1 MNIVLIDGCGAG
13 LCKSVIKKIRLEIGS
28 SVNITALGTNPVAA
42 LNMLKA
48 GADSSIHGRD
58 AVCDYLKRFK
68 FDCIIGPIGILC
80 PQGING
86 EITAAI
92 AEAVF
97 KADCTKYIIPLQ
109 KHGLYIPG
117 TTNLKIKDIINEIV
131 DDIKSKIKEND
142 NFTI

>member
-1 MNIVLIDGCGAG
+1 MNIVLIDGRGAG
-13 LCKSVIKKIRLEIGS
+13 LCQSAIKKIRLKIGD
-28 SVNITALGTNPVAA
+28 SVHITALGTNSAAA

-48 GADSSIHGRD
+48 GADISIYGQK
-58 AVCDYLKRFK
+58 AVCDYLKKFK

-80 PQGING
+80 PGGVNG

-117 TTNLKIKDIINEIV
+117 TRNLQIKDIINEIV
-131 DDIKSKIKEND
+131 DDIKSK
-142 NFTI
+142 